1 MNNWPLQSRLLFISL
16 LPLLVVTIILSSYYM
31 RSSIESLR
39 EQTFEQ
45 GNLLAS
51 QLAPAVEYGVLSG
64 NPKSL
69 NRIIY
74 NLLEHESVISVAIID
89 RNGNNIA
96 KAVKENASKNYSSLV
111 FDYIFETLSGIA
123 TTNKF
128 KEKITSEPLTLNDYA
143 IENEF
148 LIQEEIIGHV
158 IVEVSLSLSAY
169 EQFKSVLS
177 GFLVAIFILV
187 SVFFF
192 ALRTSRQITV
202 AINDMAETVSKI
214 QSGDLNVRST
224 SQAGAELQKLRDGIN
239 AMAENIAQSEENL
252 KYEVEQATSELINK
266 NAALADAEKEA
277 IAASEAKS
285 VFLANMSHEIRTPM
299 NGILG
304 FIDVLLK
311 TSLNRQ
317 QRNYSETIRSAS
329 HSLML
334 LINDILDF
342 SRIESGKMP
351 IEKVSYE
358 FNNLLS
364 ELFTLH
370 SQAAFN
376 KGIEILFYVEED
388 IPSKAEIDPKLFK
401 QVMINL
407 ISNAIKFTE
416 SGYVNVIFRF
426 SRAAQKLTVQ
436 VKDTGIGLKEDRING
451 LFNEFEQE
459 DNSTARQYGG
469 SGLGLA
475 ITNRI
480 INLLG
485 GHIKA
490 YNYKDG
496 ACFEFVVPMQEIA
509 AAPYARPGPHIALI
523 GNHSVT
529 LESYTSLLKRYG
541 YSVFTPQPKDIISS
555 HYQAILYLMSPGDI
569 HYRIAGRS
577 DAIAFISTNNPEDL
591 ESVKSWGFGR
601 AIHKTICA
609 NELSDILFDQHY
621 SPNPETGTAPPLKQE
636 SEPLNQTLSGLH
648 ILVVDDNHV
657 NLTLMDTYLSDL
669 GAEVLMCDNGERA
682 EQVIQSNHVDLV
694 FMDIHMPGQD
704 GFSTA
709 QNIRNLGFSNAMF
722 PIIGLS
728 ADGIGN
734 VRKRALESGMDD
746 YVLKP
751 VSQQKLIEVIKH
763 HLASK
768 LAHSPQ
774 ASTQNKTTN
783 QSTLL
788 DGEAR
793 LKIELTSM
801 LVKDL
806 PNIMQDIEL
815 AQQQQNTEQLFQ
827 LAHKLHGACIYCD
840 MPEVE
845 SISHRLETASRNK
858 DIIAIPKLYQ
868 QLKVQ
873 IDTFMRTYS

>member
-1 MNNWPLQSRLLFISL
+1 
-16 LPLLVVTIILSSYYM
+16 M

-45 GNLLAS
+45 GQLLTS

-64 NPKSL
+64 NQKSL
-69 NRIIY
+69 NKIIY

-89 RNGNNIA
+89 TDNKNIA
-96 KAVKENASKNYSSLV
+96 KAVKENISKNYSSLV
-111 FDYIFETLSGIA
+111 FDTIFEVLSGIS
-123 TTNKF
+123 TTNRF
-128 KEKITSEPLTLNDYA
+128 KEKITSEPITLDDYA
-143 IENEF
+143 VESEF
-148 LIQEEIIGHV
+148 LVQEKIIGHA

-177 GFLVAIFILV
+177 GFLVAIFILI

-192 ALRTSRQITV
+192 ALRTSRQITL

-252 KYEVEQATSELINK
+252 KYEVEQATAELISK
-266 NAALADAEKEA
+266 NAALATAEKDA

-299 NGILG
+299 NGVLG

-311 TSLNRQ
+311 TSLSQQ

-358 FNNLLS
+358 FNSLLS
-364 ELFTLH
+364 ELFMLH

-416 SGYVNVIFRF
+416 SGYVNVVFRF
-426 SRAAQKLTVQ
+426 SKAAQKLTVQ

-451 LFNEFEQE
+451 LFNEFEQG
-459 DNSTARQYGG
+459 DNTTARQYGG

-485 GHIKA
+485 GQIKA
-490 YNYKDG
+490 YNHKHG
-496 ACFEFVVPMQEIA
+496 ACFEFVIPMQEIA
-509 AAPYARPGPHIALI
+509 AAPYPRPGPHIALI
-523 GNHSVT
+523 GEHTVT
-529 LESYTSLLKRYG
+529 VESYRSLLKRYG
-541 YSVFTPQPKDIISS
+541 YSVFTPQAKDIISS
-555 HYQAILYLMSPGDI
+555 HYQAILYLMSPSDI
-569 HYRIAGRS
+569 HYRIPGRS

-591 ESVKSWGFGR
+591 DSVKSWGFGR

-609 NELSDILFDQHY
+609 NELADILFDQHY
-621 SPNPETGTAPPLKQE
+621 SPTPDSSKPKTSKLETNA
-636 SEPLNQTLSGLH
+636 SSQTLSGLH

-704 GFSTA
+704 GFATA
-709 QNIRNLGFSNAMF
+709 QNIRDLGFSNAMF

-751 VSQQKLIEVIKH
+751 VSQQKLIDVIQH
-763 HLASK
+763 HLVSQLVQLEPAQK
-768 LAHSPQ
+768 P
-774 ASTQNKTTN
+774 TEKT
-783 QSTLL
+783 SSSSILMV
-788 DGEAR
+788 GEEE
-793 LKIELTSM
+793 LKIELSNM
-801 LVKDL
+801 LLKDL
-806 PNIMQDIEL
+806 PDIMQEL
-815 AQQQQNTEQLFQ
+815 NSAQQQLDTEKLFH

-845 SISHRLETASRNK
+845 AISAQLEDASRNK
-858 DIIAIPKLYQ
+858 DKAAIPDLYQ

-873 IDTFMRTYS
+873 VDLFISTCA